1 MIWRKI
7 LLQFFGLSGD
17 EGDEHKW
24 VIPSAVSA
32 DSHKELT
39 VRQIIQHFGFFAS
52 DAALEDKIL
61 AFFTQPATLALSH
74 VGHPQ
79 DPTDPTS
86 LALDAESHADFH
98 AKLRFSTH
106 TLTDNQVRR
115 LSDQEVQTSV
125 SAFLDL
131 RPDGFAL
138 HQPRKSKRVA
148 ILEFTRAMDSSADW
162 ETKKDAE
169 KRARYAPV
177 LDFFNS
183 LPESQG
189 WTLLQFNFTVG
200 VRGSISNVDRTEPL
214 SFLSTLRALGITS
227 RANLEKIRKVTAK
240 RAFEAH
246 DLLLRSYYAAKSSP
260 PRTDFSGIMGNAFA
274 FQHCLRPSK

>member
-1 MIWRKI
+1 MIWREI
-7 LLQFFGLSGD
+7 LLQLFSLSGD

-52 DAALEDKIL
+52 DAALEDRIL
-61 AFFTQPATLALSH
+61 TFFTQRATLALSNVRH
-74 VGHPQ
+74 LQ

-115 LSDQEVQTSV
+115 LSDQALQTSV

-138 HQPRKSKRVA
+138 HQKLKRVA
-148 ILEFTRAMDSSADW
+148 ILEFTSAMDSSVDW
-162 ETKKDAE
+162 EAKKDAE

-183 LPESQG
+183 LPENQG
-189 WTLLQFNFTVG
+189 WTLMQFNFTVG

-214 SFLSTLRALGITS
+214 SFLST
-227 RANLEKIRKVTAK
+227 VV
-240 RAFEAH
+240 
-246 DLLLRSYYAAKSSP
+246 
-260 PRTDFSGIMGNAFA
+260 
-274 FQHCLRPSK
+274 